1 METKLPPFF
10 STLFD
15 ASLPRLGPGS
25 SASTR
30 RALQRLY
37 PEGTPLKLRIL
48 DVGCGNG
55 TQTIELAR
63 VTHGEILAF
72 DTHTPYLEEAVRRAA
87 AAGVSQHVTFQ
98 QGDMHAPEAEPESFD
113 LIWFEGSIFVMGF
126 EAGLRT
132 YHPLLRDHGKLAI
145 SDLVWFDENAP
156 AECRDFL
163 EQLGAQ
169 MLTVEAC
176 LALIQ
181 SHGFEVIDHFPLPKS
196 DWLENFYLPLEARI
210 NLLQSAPRTDEE
222 QAVLDSAT
230 QEIELY
236 RRFSDHYGYEFFL
249 MEKM

>member
-181 SHGFEVIDHFPLPKS
+181 SHGFEVIDHFPLPSPTGWRIFICRLKRAS
-196 DWLENFYLPLEARI
+196 TYCSQHPGRMRSRLCSILPLKRSNSTAAFRI
-210 NLLQSAPRTDEE
+210 TMDMS
-222 QAVLDSAT
+222 
-230 QEIELY
+230 
-236 RRFSDHYGYEFFL
+236 FS
-249 MEKM
+249 

>member
-25 SASTR
+25 ASSTR

-37 PEGTPLKLRIL
+37 PDGTPLDLRIL

-55 TQTIELAR
+55 AQTIELAR
-63 VTHGEILAF
+63 VTRGRILAI
-72 DTHTPYLEEAVRRAA
+72 DSHAPYLEEAVRRAA
-87 AAGVSQHVTFQ
+87 AAGVTQHVTFQ
-98 QGDMHAPEAEPESFD
+98 QGDMHAPESEPESFD

-132 YHPLLRDHGKLAI
+132 YHSRLRDRGKLAI
-145 SDLVWFDENAP
+145 SDLVWFDDDAP
-156 AECRDFL
+156 AECREFL

-176 LALIQ
+176 LALIR
-181 SHGFEVIDHFPLPKS
+181 SSGYKVIDHFPLPKS
-196 DWLENFYLPLEARI
+196 DWLENFYVPLEARVK
-210 NLLQSAPRTDEE
+210 LLQLSPRTVEE

-230 QEIELY
+230 GEIELY
-236 RRFSDHYGYEFFL
+236 RRYSDHYGYEFFL
-249 MEKM
+249 MQKM